1 MPIPIS
7 FCIIALNKTLCMK
20 KTLLILYVIAIGII
34 GCNSLQAQFTVRLA
48 GGYAWPG
55 LQNSENI
62 AGPIIVPQ
70 HPDIDELGPLANITD
85 TMNGKPAT
93 YKLAKGSYGHG
104 MNFTLG
110 LGYTVNKYFNFE
122 LGISYLKSAT
132 VSVDQTRELTLSTGV
147 GYAYIGKYL
156 NAHITT
162 NAFGISIS
170 PAITVQA
177 PIKHSKFMPYARA
190 GISLP
195 IFGGLTD
202 HITIDQNSG
211 IPTLV
216 QAPYFLGKHTEV
228 TLTTQGSVSIGFN
241 GALGVKYNV
250 LPYLCVFAEV
260 NGQYLTTR
268 AKSSKITQWDADG
281 VSQINNR
288 GIYRTQFNYVDQL
301 NGTSNNAQYNSNYS
315 SSKPKDDVMPIGAF
329 SNIGLNV
336 GVTFNLSKKT
346 LKKDADKREDSK
358 K

>member
-1 MPIPIS
+1 
-7 FCIIALNKTLCMK
+7 MK
-20 KTLLILYVIAIGII
+20 KTLLILSVIAITLGYSDLK
-34 GCNSLQAQFTVRLA
+34 GQSFSVRIA

-55 LQNSENI
+55 FQSSENI
-62 AGPIIVPQ
+62 AGPTIDPQ
-70 HPDIDELGPLANITD
+70 HPDIDALGPLANISD
-85 TMNGKPAT
+85 TINGKPAT

-110 LGYTVNKYFNFE
+110 LGYTANKYFNFE

-132 VSVDQTRELTLSTGV
+132 ISVDQTRQLTLFTGLSYV
-147 GYAYIGKYL
+147 YIPAYL

-170 PAITVQA
+170 PAVTIQA
-177 PIKHSKFMPYARA
+177 PIKHSKFMPYARL
-190 GISLP
+190 GVSLP

-211 IPTLV
+211 ITTLI

-228 TLTTQGSVSIGFN
+228 TLTTQGSISVGFN
-241 GALGVKYNV
+241 GAIGVKYNV
-250 LPYLCVFAEV
+250 LPYLSVFAEV

-288 GIYRTQFNYVDQL
+288 GVYRTQFNYVDQL
-301 NGTSNNAQYNSNYS
+301 NGTSNNAQYNNSYS
-315 SSKPKDDVMPIGAF
+315 ASKPKDDVMPVGPF
-329 SNIGLNV
+329 SNLGLNI
-336 GVTFNLSKKT
+336 GVSLNLGKKT
-346 LKKDADKREDSK
+346 LKKDAGK
-358 K
+358 KEEPKK